1 MFKRTGWKLFKAGIQ
16 IDRIDGKQD
25 LYKKQG
31 DGSLFDNE
39 TKRRFFV

>member
-25 LYKKQG
+25 L
-31 DGSLFDNE
+31 
-39 TKRRFFV
+39 